1 MREAA
6 LNHLP
11 PKLMRTY
18 DKNNRSGK
26 KREALGVETGQ
37 HPDAGAVLSGLY
49 AKKPKRF
56 HLARPAM
63 N

>member
-18 DKNNRSGK
+18 DKNNTSGK
-26 KREALGVETGQ
+26 SVR
-37 HPDAGAVLSGLY
+37 
-49 AKKPKRF
+49 R
-56 HLARPAM
+56 
-63 N
+63 